1 MLTILTQEAI
11 RVLRYIYYRDA
22 GISCP
27 PDSSDCAFRN
37 VSVLLPLL
45 ERGGLIRCICPESP
59 DSPVSYELCKPLG
72 SIDLLDPAR
81 GGVSGFSGCRR
92 AACLWPLWVGG
103 LPYGGCQPDDAQHIQ
118 RNPFDRTLFVNRF
131 LEIAAMN
138 RILLL
143 LGYILLLSAP
153 VSAVGVSAHVRF
165 RTAIR
170 CTRSVLYRGVT
181 FCMPT
186 IKATITS

>member
-72 SIDLLDPAR
+72 SIDLL
-81 GGVSGFSGCRR
+81 SLLLILHEGC
-92 AACLWPLWVGG
+92 V
-103 LPYGGCQPDDAQHIQ
+103 
-118 RNPFDRTLFVNRF
+118 RF
-131 LEIAAMN
+131 LRMSTSSVSMAVMG
-138 RILLL
+138 RWPPVW
-143 LGYILLLSAP
+143 GLS
-153 VSAVGVSAHVRF
+153 
-165 RTAIR
+165 
-170 CTRSVLYRGVT
+170 TR
-181 FCMPT
+181 
-186 IKATITS
+186 